1 VIAVL
6 DGWRDALGCAWH
18 RNASAFVWTIPLLLA
33 PILDLHGSAGAQT
46 FQLALIVVIAVAAV
60 VAAVAGARDERD
72 PRGYVA
78 LSTMFA
84 ACFAGATHHSS
95 QWLPTW
101 VLLAN
106 VVPAVVRGRRL
117 LVAVPVVAATSMW
130 AAAIVEPHQ
139 ASRVWAEGFVV
150 LLAGAASSAFA
161 ALVDTVA
168 ELRRTRQELARVAVA
183 EERERFA
190 RDLHDLLGH
199 TLSVMVVKAQAVRR
213 LAATDPD
220 AAAAHAADI
229 EQIGRRAL
237 GDVRQA
243 VDAMRAPT
251 LVDELDGVRRA
262 LDAAGIVTTVDWT
275 AADPSGKADEVLA
288 WVLREGATNVMRH
301 SGASECRIELTER
314 DGRLELSIAD
324 DGVGQPTTPSVR
336 LGGLAGLRD
345 RLAAAGG
352 DLVVDKPGDG
362 FRLVARVPGAAR

>member
-1 VIAVL
+1 
-6 DGWRDALGCAWH
+6 
-18 RNASAFVWTIPLLLA
+18 LLLA
-33 PILDLHGSAGAQT
+33 PLLDLHGSAGDRA
-46 FQLALIVVIAVAAV
+46 FQLTMLVVIAASAL
-60 VAAVAGARDERD
+60 VAAVAGALDETD

-84 ACFAGATHHSS
+84 ATFAGATHHSS

-117 LVAVPVVAATSMW
+117 LVAIPIVVAASMW
-130 AAAIVEPHQ
+130 AAALVEPHQ

-220 AAAAHAADI
+220 AVVGHAADI

-251 LVDELDGVRRA
+251 LAGELDEVRRA
-262 LDAAGIVTTVDWT
+262 LDAAGIATVVDWP
-275 AADPSGKADEVLA
+275 AATEPSGKADEVLA

-301 SGASECRIELTER
+301 SGASACRIELAER
-314 DGRLELSIAD
+314 DGRLELTIAD
-324 DGVGQPTTPSVR
+324 DGVGRPSAPTVR

-352 DLVVDKPGDG
+352 DLVVDGQSVDGQGVDPQGVDPQGVDRPGEG
-362 FRLVARVPGAAR
+362 FRLVATVPETAR

>member
-1 VIAVL
+1 MIAVR
-6 DGWRDALGCAWH
+6 DGWRGELRCAWQ
-18 RNASAFVWTIPLLLA
+18 RNASAFVWTLPLLLA
-33 PILDLHGSAGAQT
+33 PILDLHGSAGDQA
-46 FQLALIVVIAVAAV
+46 FQLTLIVVIAAAAL
-60 VAAVAGARDERD
+60 VAAVAGARSEHH
-72 PRGYVA
+72 PAGYVA
-78 LSTMFA
+78 LSTMA
-84 ACFAGATHHSS
+84 AATFAGATHHSS

-117 LVAVPVVAATSMW
+117 LVAIPVVTAGSLW
-130 AAAIVEPHQ
+130 AAAVVSPHH

-168 ELRRTRQELARVAVA
+168 ELRRTRQELARAAVA

-220 AAAAHAADI
+220 AAAGHAADI

-251 LVDELDGVRRA
+251 LSGELDEVRRA
-262 LDAAGIVTTVDWT
+262 LDAAGIATTVDWS
-275 AADPSGKADEVLA
+275 ADEPAGRADEVLA
-288 WVLREGATNVMRH
+288 WVLREGVTNVMRH
-301 SGASECRIELTER
+301 SGASVCRIELAER
-314 DGRLELSIAD
+314 DGRLALTIAD
-324 DGVGQPTTPSVR
+324 DGVGTPTTPTVR

-352 DLVVDKPGDG
+352 DLVVERPGDG
-362 FRLVARVPGAAR
+362 FRLVATVPGAAR

>member
-1 VIAVL
+1 MAVW
-6 DGWRDALGCAWH
+6 DGLRCAWH
-18 RNASAFVWTIPLLLA
+18 RNASVLVWTPVLLLG
-33 PILDLHGSAGAQT
+33 PVLDLHGSPGDVA
-46 FQLALIVVIAVAAV
+46 FQLTLIVVIAASALVAAI
-60 VAAVAGARDERD
+60 AGARSEHD

-78 LSTMFA
+78 LSTMA
-84 ACFAGATHHSS
+84 AATFAGATHHDP

-101 VLLAN
+101 ILLAIS
-106 VVPAVVRGRRL
+106 VPAVIRGRRL
-117 LVAVPVVAATSMW
+117 LVAVPLVAAASMW
-130 AAAIVEPHQ
+130 AAWVVEPHE
-139 ASRVWAEGFVV
+139 ASRMWSEGFIV
-150 LLAGAASSAFA
+150 LLAGAANSAFT
-161 ALVDTVA
+161 ALLDTVA
-168 ELRRTRQELARVAVA
+168 ELRRTRRELARVAVT

-243 VDAMRAPT
+243 VDAMRAPS
-251 LVDELDGVRRA
+251 LADELDEVRRA
-262 LDAAGIVTTVDWT
+262 LDAAGIATTVDWSAVQPT
-275 AADPSGKADEVLA
+275 GKADEVLA

-301 SGASECRIELTER
+301 SGASACRIGLVER
-314 DGRLELSIAD
+314 DGRLELTIAD
-324 DGVGQPTTPSVR
+324 DGVGRPTAPTVR

-352 DLVVDKPGDG
+352 ELVVDRPDDG
-362 FRLVARVPGAAR
+362 FRLVATVPETAR

>member
-1 VIAVL
+1 VIAVPNL
-6 DGWRDALGCAWH
+6 SALRCAWH
-18 RNASAFVWTIPLLLA
+18 RNASAFVWTLPLLLA
-33 PILDLHGSAGAQT
+33 PILDVHGSAADKA
-46 FQLALIVVIAVAAV
+46 FQVTLIVVIAASALVAAIAGARSERDPWGYAALVVMTVAV
-60 VAAVAGARDERD
+60 VA
-72 PRGYVA
+72 
-78 LSTMFA
+78 
-84 ACFAGATHHSS
+84 GATLHSS

-117 LVAVPVVAATSMW
+117 LIIVPFVAAASMG
-130 AAAIVEPHQ
+130 AAWLVQPHQ

-161 ALVDTVA
+161 ALLDTVS
-168 ELRRTRQELARVAVA
+168 ELRRTRQELARMAVA

-199 TLSVMVVKAQAVRR
+199 TLSLMVVKAQAVRR
-213 LAATDPD
+213 LVGTDPD
-220 AAAAHAADI
+220 AAVEHAADI

-251 LVDELDGVRRA
+251 LAGELDEVRRA
-262 LDAAGIVTTVDWT
+262 LDAAGITTTVDW
-275 AADPSGKADEVLA
+275 AAAEPSGKADEVLA

-301 SGASECRIELTER
+301 SGASACRIVLAER
-314 DGRLELSIAD
+314 DGRLELTIAD
-324 DGVGQPTTPSVR
+324 DGVGSPSSPSVR

-352 DLVVDKPGDG
+352 ELVVERPNEGV
-362 FRLVARVPGAAR
+362 RLVATVPGLSR